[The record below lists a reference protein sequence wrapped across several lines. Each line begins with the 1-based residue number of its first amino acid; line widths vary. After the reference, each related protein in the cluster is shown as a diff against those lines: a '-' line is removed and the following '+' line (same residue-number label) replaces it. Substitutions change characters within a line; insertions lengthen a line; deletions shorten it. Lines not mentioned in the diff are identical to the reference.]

1 MLVSIVIPVY
11 KVEYLIERCVR
22 SLFEQSYN
30 DIEYIFV
37 DDKGGD
43 KSIDIVKDLL
53 LEYPSRNNQ
62 VKIISHQSNLGSAAA
77 RSTGLKASTGDYVI
91 HVDSDDYVDK
101 DYIKKLAEKAID
113 TGADIVVCDMV
124 FLYRNGKSKLVKSN
138 GSELLS
144 KDEWLSLILSGKEHA
159 SLCNKLVR
167 RTIFIENN
175 IDFNKDIMMYD
186 DKSVLYKAIYYSG
199 RIVTVDAALYYYD
212 RTNTGSITNRDHSTS
227 ISASTKLMY
236 EISDFFSKSHQSRV
250 VEEGFIYFLIEI
262 KGTMILYTD
271 REWLNHKLLSRL
283 PVKLIFSHP
292 TVPSYYKLAVVCE
305 QWHLSPIVR
314 LLKYLFKRL
323 RSICRN

>member
-11 KVEYLIERCVR
+11 KVENLIERCVR

-167 RTIFIENN
+167 RQIFIDNN

-186 DKSVLYKAIYYSG
+186 DKSVLCKVVYFSSKIEN
-199 RIVTVDAALYYYD
+199 VDVALYYYD
-212 RTNTGSITNRDHSTS
+212 RTNIGSITNRDNSNA
-227 ISASTKLMY
+227 ISAATKLMY
-236 EISDFFSKSHQSRV
+236 ELVNFFSLREQTRV
-250 VEEGFIYFLIEI
+250 VQEGFMYFLIEI
-262 KGTMILYTD
+262 KGTMIFYTD
-271 REWLNHKLLSRL
+271 KEWLNHQLLRRFPIKQIL
-283 PVKLIFSHP
+283 SHP
-292 TVPSYYKLAVVCE
+292 TVPSYYKLVVLCE
-305 QWHLSPIVR
+305 QFHLSPIVQ
-314 LLKYLFKRL
+314 LLKYLFNRL
-323 RSICRN
+323 R

>member
-167 RTIFIENN
+167 RQIFIDNN

-186 DKSVLYKAIYYSG
+186 DKSVLCKVVYFSSKIEN
-199 RIVTVDAALYYYD
+199 VDVALYYYD
-212 RTNTGSITNRDHSTS
+212 RTNIGSITNRDNSNA
-227 ISASTKLMY
+227 ISAATKLMY
-236 EISDFFSKSHQSRV
+236 ELVNFFSLREQTRV
-250 VEEGFIYFLIEI
+250 VQEGFMYFLIEI
-262 KGTMILYTD
+262 KGTMIFYTD
-271 REWLNHKLLSRL
+271 KEWLNHQLLRRFPIKQIL
-283 PVKLIFSHP
+283 SHP
-292 TVPSYYKLAVVCE
+292 TVPSYYKLVVLCE
-305 QWHLSPIVR
+305 QFHLSPIVQ
-314 LLKYLFKRL
+314 LLKYLFNRL
-323 RSICRN
+323 R